1 MLSAHQDCYASRPR
15 GITVRHTAVG
25 SPRRAEAEAF
35 ISGVFRRHYGATVSQ
50 FAPNLTLLENDAHI
64 VAAAGWRCA
73 ATETLFLEHY
83 LDAPVDTVISR
94 LAGRSVARRHIVEV
108 GHLAAERRGGSVD
121 LILTLAAHL
130 DQLGFEWVV
139 FTATEQLISIFRRL
153 GLPPLALAPADP
165 GRLGDAAKHWGSYY
179 ATNPVVVAGR
189 IRLALEKGA
198 GGTRS

>member
-1 MLSAHQDCYASRPR
+1 MLSAHQDCYASRQR
-15 GITVRHTAVG
+15 GMTIRHTVVG

-35 ISGVFRRHYGATVSQ
+35 IAGIFQHHYGATVSH

-64 VAAAGWRCA
+64 VAAAGWRGA
-73 ATETLFLEHY
+73 EAETLFLEHY
-83 LDAPVDTVISR
+83 LDAPIHNVVSR
-94 LAGRSVARRHIVEV
+94 LAGRPVARRNIVEV
-108 GHLAAERRGGSVD
+108 GHLATERRGGSVD

-165 GRLGDAAKHWGSYY
+165 GRLGDEARHWGSYY

-189 IRLALEKGA
+189 IRLALEKSI
-198 GGTRS
+198 GGTRP